1 MNRKGI
7 VLAGGLG
14 TRLYP
19 ITKQISKQ
27 LLPVFDKPMI
37 YYPISIL
44 MQCKIRN
51 ILIISTPKDIK
62 NFKNLFGSGK
72 KLGLK
77 IKYKIQIKPNG
88 IAEAFLIGKK
98 FINNCPVA
106 LILGDNI
113 FFGNKFTEKIKK
125 IKPSDNVILLCK
137 TKHPKRFGVATIN
150 KKNILMEIEEKPK
163 KPKSNLAVTGL
174 YFYDKNVCKFSK
186 LLKPSKRKELEIT
199 DLNNIY
205 IKNKN
210 MKAIILPKNIFW
222 KDAGTFDSLLECS
235 NQVKKFQD
243 KSRQIVASLED
254 ISYKNKWIKNIGTK
268 N

>member
-1 MNRKGI
+1 
-7 VLAGGLG
+7 
-14 TRLYP
+14 
-19 ITKQISKQ
+19 
-27 LLPVFDKPMI
+27 
-37 YYPISIL
+37 

-72 KLGLK
+72 KLGIK

-125 IKPSDNVILLCK
+125 IKPRDNVILLCK

-163 KPKSNLAVTGL
+163 KPKSNLAV
-174 YFYDKNVCKFSK
+174 YQF
-186 LLKPSKRKELEIT
+186 RE
-199 DLNNIY
+199 
-205 IKNKN
+205 
-210 MKAIILPKNIFW
+210 
-222 KDAGTFDSLLECS
+222 
-235 NQVKKFQD
+235 
-243 KSRQIVASLED
+243 
-254 ISYKNKWIKNIGTK
+254 
-268 N
+268 